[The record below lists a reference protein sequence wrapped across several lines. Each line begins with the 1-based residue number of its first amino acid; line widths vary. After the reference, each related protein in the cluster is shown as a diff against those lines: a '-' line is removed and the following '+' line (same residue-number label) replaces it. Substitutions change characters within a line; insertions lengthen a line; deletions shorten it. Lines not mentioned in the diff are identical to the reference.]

1 MRRLLL
7 AGFSALALAL
17 AAAGQAEAATQTAIF
32 AGGCF
37 WSMES
42 GLEHVP
48 GVTSVVSGYTG
59 GPERSPTYAQVSSER
74 TGHVEAVKVTFDPAK
89 ISYRQLT
96 DQFLRLIDPTDAGG
110 MFCDRGPS
118 YHSAIF
124 VQGAGQRADAEAALG
139 ALKAGPFKG
148 RRVYTPVRAAQQ
160 FWPAE
165 AYHQDFARRSPGR
178 YEAYKIGC
186 GRQAALKAVWAGR

>member
-1 MRRLLL
+1 MRRLFI
-7 AGFSALALAL
+7 AGLCAAAL
-17 AAAGQAEAATQTAIF
+17 AAAGQAQAATQSAIF

-42 GLEHVP
+42 GLEHLP
-48 GVTSVVSGYTG
+48 GVVSVVSGYTG
-59 GPERSPTYAQVSSER
+59 GAEQSPTYAQVSSER
-74 TGHVEAVKVTFDPAK
+74 TGHLEAVKVTFDPAK

-96 DQFLRLIDPTDAGG
+96 DRFLRLIDPTDAGG

-118 YHSAIF
+118 YRSAIF
-124 VQGAGQRADAEAALG
+124 VRGADQRADAEAALA

-148 RRVYTPVRAAQQ
+148 RRVFTPVRAAQQ

-165 AYHQDFARRSPGR
+165 SYHQDYARKNPGNYQR
-178 YEAYKIGC
+178 YKIGC
-186 GRQAALKAVWAGR
+186 GREAALKAAWAAR